1 MNCRANNETLVELTD
16 LRKSFGSTV
25 ALGGVNLSVSRGEVV
40 CVIGPSG
47 CGKSTMLRTINWLE
61 EPDHGEVALEG
72 ERIGHRK
79 RRNGKT
85 GPQPSKELSR
95 IRARMGMVFQQ
106 FNLWPHL
113 SVLENITRAQR
124 IVLRIS
130 KQDAEQTAHKFLNL
144 VGLSD
149 KTQSL
154 PDQLSGGQ
162 QQRVAIARAL
172 AMDPILMLMDEP
184 TSALDPELVGEV
196 LAVLQQLAE
205 NGMTMIIV
213 THELGFAARFADRI
227 LFMDKGL
234 IVEEGTPQQLLRNP
248 KTDRLKLFLE
258 QLGDMNL
265 RQV

>member
-1 MNCRANNETLVELTD
+1 MC
-16 LRKSFGSTV
+16 
-25 ALGGVNLSVSRGEVV
+25 
-40 CVIGPSG
+40 
-47 CGKSTMLRTINWLE
+47 
-61 EPDHGEVALEG
+61 
-72 ERIGHRK
+72 
-79 RRNGKT
+79 
-85 GPQPSKELSR
+85 
-95 IRARMGMVFQQ
+95 IRDR
-106 FNLWPHL
+106 
-113 SVLENITRAQR
+113 
-124 IVLRIS
+124 
-130 KQDAEQTAHKFLNL
+130 FLKL

-227 LFMDKGL
+227 MFMDKGL

-258 QLGDMNL
+258 QLGNMNL